1 MEPKHNFLLRAY
13 ISYLLLFLALA
24 WFSSCRPDKEKLDL
38 NPGQAL
44 QFSSDTITFDTVFT
58 NFPTATRRLRV
69 YNRNK
74 NSIKI
79 ASIDIA
85 GQGSSPFSLNV
96 NGIEGPKSVRNL
108 TIQGEDSFYVLIT
121 ARINAQD
128 QGLPFIVK
136 DSILFQVEGRPGIQD
151 VKLLSYG
158 QDAIFIDRL
167 KGDTIACNTTWSN
180 LKPYVIFN
188 SAIVPEGCT
197 LTIKEGV
204 RVHFF
209 QNSNLFVA
217 GTLLVEGTKENPV
230 VFQGTRLERFYENT
244 PGQWG
249 AIVLLDSSG
258 SRRPGIP
265 IGLHFID
272 HAIIK
277 NGLHG
282 VQVNLP
288 GDENPTGLIIS
299 NSQIQNMSGVGLYG
313 FGALMLGYNN
323 VVADCAQNLVAGLA
337 GGSYEFWHNT
347 FTYSGVNNF
356 SRDLPAVIFADHFDD
371 RSNPVI
377 LGQLGLGLYSN
388 IIDGSQQKEFAVAD
402 NLSGRPILDTLLNNL
417 IKSDGELNNG
427 INRKENLPIVG
438 RNLVFKN
445 PFRYDFQLDSL
456 SPAQDK
462 GFFPLPASFIGIRID
477 KKGNTRGIVSPDL
490 PDVGAYEWKPR

>member
-1 MEPKHNFLLRAY
+1 MPKLNSLLKSLWF
-13 ISYLLLFLALA
+13 ICLFVLALTLL
-24 WFSSCRPDKEKLDL
+24 WSCRPDKEKLDL
-38 NPGQAL
+38 NPGLAL
-44 QFSSDTITFDTVFT
+44 EFSTDTITFDTVFT

-74 NSIKI
+74 NAIKI
-79 ASIDIA
+79 AAIDVA
-85 GQGSSPFSLNV
+85 GQGSSPFSINV

-108 TIQGEDSFYVLIT
+108 TIQGQDSFYVLIT
-121 ARINAQD
+121 ARINATD
-128 QGLPFIVK
+128 RSLPFIVK
-136 DSILFQVEGRPGIQD
+136 DSLLFQVEGRATVQD

-167 KGDTIACNTTWSN
+167 RGDTIACNTVWTN
-180 LKPYVIFN
+180 VRPYVIFN
-188 SAIVPEGCT
+188 STIVPEGCT

-217 GTLLVEGTKENPV
+217 GTLLVEGTRENPV
-230 VFQGTRLERFYENT
+230 VFQGTRLERFYENI

-258 SRRPGIP
+258 SRRPGLP
-265 IGLHFID
+265 IGLHFIN

-313 FGALMLGYNN
+313 FSSLMLGYNN
-323 VVADCAQNLVAGLA
+323 VVVDCAQNLVACLA

-347 FTYSGVNNF
+347 FAYSGVNNF
-356 SRDLPAVIFADHFDD
+356 SRDLPGVIFADHFDD

-377 LGQLGLGLYSN
+377 LGQLGVGLYSN
-388 IIDGSQQKEFAVAD
+388 IINGGQEREFAIAE
-402 NLSGRPILDTLLNNL
+402 NLSGRPIFDTLFNNMV
-417 IKSDGELNNG
+417 KTNEELNNG
-427 INRKENLPIVG
+427 LNRKDNLPVPG
-438 RNLVFKN
+438 RTLTFRN
-445 PFRYDFQLDSL
+445 PFRYDFRLDSL

-462 GFFPLPASFIGIRID
+462 GLYPLPSAFEGIRRD
-477 KKGNTRGIVSPDL
+477 KQENTRGSTPPDL
-490 PDVGAYEWKPR
+490 PDLGAYEWKPR